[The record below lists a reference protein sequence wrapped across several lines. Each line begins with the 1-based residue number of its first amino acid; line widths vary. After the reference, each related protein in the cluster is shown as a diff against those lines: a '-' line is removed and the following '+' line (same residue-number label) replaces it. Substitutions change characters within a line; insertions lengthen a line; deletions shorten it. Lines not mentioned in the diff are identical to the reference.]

1 MLPYI
6 YVFGVTIPMYGLMA
20 VVGFG
25 AAFLLL
31 WFHAKRWG
39 SKRNDVFFAAIYA
52 IIGAVLGAKLLYL
65 IVDFE
70 TVIQY
75 PMAFLRG
82 GAVFYGGVIGG
93 VLGGWIYTRIYKISF
108 VEVFD
113 TVAPSI
119 ALGHAFGRIGC
130 FCAGCCYGRETDS
143 IFGVVFPEGSSA
155 PSGVSLLPTQLFE
168 SAFLLVLA
176 VVLTIVLRRA
186 KRRGFTAGLYL
197 ILYGA
202 WRIFIECF
210 RADPRGALL
219 GMSTSQF
226 ISIFIIAGGI
236 LLIIFGDKIAKRE
249 NSRGDWA
256 EEYRAKRQKKQEE
269 RGGNGA

>member
-82 GAVFYGGVIGG
+82 GAGGYGGVSGG
-93 VLGGWIYTRIYKISF
+93 VRGGWIYTRIYKISF

-119 ALGHAFGRIGC
+119 AL
-130 FCAGCCYGRETDS
+130 
-143 IFGVVFPEGSSA
+143 
-155 PSGVSLLPTQLFE
+155 
-168 SAFLLVLA
+168 
-176 VVLTIVLRRA
+176 A
-186 KRRGFTAGLYL
+186 K
-197 ILYGA
+197 I
-202 WRIFIECF
+202 
-210 RADPRGALL
+210 
-219 GMSTSQF
+219 MMKN
-226 ISIFIIAGGI
+226 GG
-236 LLIIFGDKIAKRE
+236 
-249 NSRGDWA
+249 
-256 EEYRAKRQKKQEE
+256 KK
-269 RGGNGA
+269 

>member
-6 YVFGVTIPMYGLMA
+6 YVFGATIPMYGLMA

-197 ILYGA
+197 ILA
-202 WRIFIECF
+202 
-210 RADPRGALL
+210 
-219 GMSTSQF
+219 MSQQTV
-226 ISIFIIAGGI
+226 
-236 LLIIFGDKIAKRE
+236 DK
-249 NSRGDWA
+249 
-256 EEYRAKRQKKQEE
+256 
-269 RGGNGA
+269 